1 MNGDAPAIASAS
13 TEGHIPPKTVEQK
26 LARKNELKA
35 KSTLLLA
42 IPDEHLLKFHGIKD
56 AKTLWE
62 AIKASYNKVWTSPFK
77 CCKQSSPRVAASIS
91 TARHVNTAALKQKV
105 NAASPTKYS
114 YFKAHSPLRRPFD
127 QKSAAKANNFNKKVY
142 TAKVNNVT
150 TAGPE
155 VVVSTAE
162 GKRENAVKS
171 SACWI
176 WRPTG
181 KGKSTNMLYR
191 IRDFDSGCT
200 KANDWN
206 NPTLQIIKTL
216 MVDLLHLQEV
226 LKEADEVLV
235 FDTPINSKAFRVFNT
250 RTRKVEENLHINF
263 LENKPNVAGS
273 GPEWLFDIDSLTKSM
288 KITVENQT
296 NGDASIKSKVNA
308 GQAGQEKASDHEYIL
323 LPLMLSNSPLSL
335 SS

>member
-13 TEGHIPPKTVEQK
+13 TEGPIPPKTAEQK
-26 LARKNELKA
+26 LARNNELKA
-35 KSTLLLA
+35 KITLLLA

-91 TARHVNTAALKQKV
+91 TARHVNTAALKPKV
-105 NAASPTKYS
+105 NAASPIKYS
-114 YFKAHSPLRRPFD
+114 YFKAHSTLRRPFN
-127 QKSAAKANNFNKKVY
+127 QKSAAKTNIFNKNVY

-150 TAGPE
+150 TDGPE
-155 VVVSTAE
+155 VV
-162 GKRENAVKS
+162 
-171 SACWI
+171 
-176 WRPTG
+176 
-181 KGKSTNMLYR
+181 GKSTNMLYR

-206 NPTLQIIKTL
+206 KSYLTDYQDIDNGFVAFAGSPKRGKITRKGKIRTGKLDIE
-216 MVDLLHLQEV
+216 D
-226 LKEADEVLV
+226 ADEVLV